1 MQAATIGS
9 TVAIGA
15 LALSTGP
22 DVSVLAAIQT
32 AATAPATTIQL
43 VMPIDV
49 VELVKVTFAGL
60 ATVASAFAAVYAL
73 VGARRAKNAET
84 TAKSADAKIDTVS
97 KQIDGLLT
105 ARDAAKVK
113 EGEEKAGIAAEVS
126 ADQLQKGVAIGIAQ
140 ERESVAAANP
150 VPAAVAT
157 AEIVGAAAP
166 VPVTDKASDRVAT
179 ATEKLANA
187 AEKTA
192 EKS

>member
-9 TVAIGA
+9 TVVIGA

-22 DVSVLAAIQT
+22 DVVQVV
-32 AATAPATTIQL
+32 ATEPATTIQL
-43 VMPIDV
+43 VLPIDV
-49 VELVKVTFAGL
+49 VELVKAIFTGL
-60 ATVASAFAAVYAL
+60 AAVASAFAAVYAV
-73 VGARRAKNAET
+73 VGAARAKRAEAASVRAET
-84 TAKSADAKIDTVS
+84 VSMAADTKIETVS

-113 EGEEKAGIAAEVS
+113 EGEATATVAAGVS
-126 ADQLQKGVAIGIAQ
+126 AEAMRLGIEQGIRQ

-150 VPAAVAT
+150 ASTAAIAPAET
-157 AEIVGAAAP
+157 P
-166 VPVTDKASDRVAT
+166 VSVTDEASIRVAD
-179 ATEKLANA
+179 ATEKLAAA